1 MHEVRIISCLDIELQ
16 LVKLVCFQIWHAALI
31 LSKKKK
37 VKQSQLHLLKNS
49 GGTPFSVEK
58 MAFYCSNGA
67 SVLLV
72 VSCVTS
78 ACRSF

>member
-37 VKQSQLHLLKNS
+37 VKQSHLHLLKKFGRDAVLS
-49 GGTPFSVEK
+49 GK
-58 MAFYCSNGA
+58 NGF
-67 SVLLV
+67 LLQ
-72 VSCVTS
+72 
-78 ACRSF
+78 